1 MRIGVLIGVF
11 TVACGVAHAADDAL
25 PRLGRSGDFSLALPT
40 LDDDGPAPA
49 GTTAGQW
56 YFRTN
61 FGVGGVQGSVAGATR
76 ATSGT
81 DTARTFGVGVGY
93 RFLPWLR
100 GDITADY
107 MLALTADRPLG
118 VNSLHSGAV
127 MANLYWDM
135 FTIAN
140 ITPYVGGG
148 VGFGMANVRFK
159 PFFAQAGWGQT
170 DVGFAWN
177 ATAGVA
183 WSFAQDWSLDVSYR
197 YAAMGTQEFTTYT
210 GVPYSID
217 DMATHQLRIGLRRT
231 FN

>member
-40 LDDDGPAPA
+40 LDDDGPATAARRRGNGISARTSAWA
-49 GTTAGQW
+49 GC
-56 YFRTN
+56 R
-61 FGVGGVQGSVAGATR
+61 GASQAPR
-76 ATSGT
+76 GATSGT

-100 GDITADY
+100 GDITVDY

-118 VNSLHSGAV
+118 VNSLHTGAV

-159 PFFAQAGWGQT
+159 PFFAPAGWGQT